1 MFPWRLSA
9 RAGLH
14 SSSAALAIALAI
26 VATAC
31 GNDTVDA
38 GQVETAIEQDL
49 SSATAEIV
57 SVSCPDGVEERQGEE
72 FTCDAKLE
80 GGGQAE
86 VLVKLTN
93 DRGDATYAFKPG
105 TVKVSDNA
113 VEPLLEDSLGARGVS
128 GGQVDCPELMKVADG
143 EQITCTATGAGGRA
157 GQITFTWSDDAGDID
172 DSSVEPPAT

>member
-1 MFPWRLSA
+1 M
-9 RAGLH
+9 
-14 SSSAALAIALAI
+14 
-26 VATAC
+26 ATTGC
-31 GNDTVDA
+31 GSDTIDA

-49 SSATAEIV
+49 SSATAKIV
-57 SVSCPDGVEERQGEE
+57 SVSCPEGVEEKEGEE

-105 TVKVSDNA
+105 TVQASDNA
-113 VEPLLEDSLGARGVS
+113 VEPLLEDSLQARGVS
-128 GGQVDCPELMKVADG
+128 GPQVDCPQLMKVADG
-143 EQITCTATGAGGRA
+143 EQVTCTATGAGGRA
-157 GQITFTWSDDAGDID
+157 GEITFTWSDDAGEID